1 MKVYI
6 SVDIEGIAG
15 SVDWDETEIQ
25 HPRYAEFRELMTGEA
40 MAAIEGAKAAGATG
54 IVVKDAH
61 SSGRNILIDRLPEDV
76 RVIRGWSGHPFSM
89 VQELDESFAAVV
101 MIGYHASAG
110 SEANALAHTMTL
122 EAVAMRLNGAPLSEA
137 VLHAYAAASVG
148 VPVAFLSG
156 DQGLC
161 DELAAFNP
169 AISTLAVKNG
179 TGSATNS
186 MTPAGARKAIR
197 SGVEAALR
205 DNPRT
210 RIPKLPKSF
219 TLEIT
224 YGDPVTAY
232 RRSFYPGMEHASAR
246 TLRFT
251 TTECFEVLRAVQFV
265 T

>member
-15 SVDWDETEIQ
+15 SVDWDETEIE

-40 MAAIEGAKAAGATG
+40 IAAIEGAKAAGAKE

-61 SSGRNILIDRLPEDV
+61 SSGRNILFDRLPEDV
-76 RVIRGWSGHPFSM
+76 RIIRGWSGHPFSM
-89 VQELDESFAAVV
+89 VQELDKTFDAVV

-110 SEANALAHTMTL
+110 SEQNALAHTMTL
-122 EAVAMRLNGAPLSEA
+122 AANAMRLNGGPLSEA
-137 VLHAYAAASVG
+137 VLHAYAAATVG
-148 VPVAFLSG
+148 VPVAFVSG
-156 DQGLC
+156 DAGLC
-161 DELAAFNP
+161 EELKAFNP
-169 AISTLAVKNG
+169 SISTLAVKRG
-179 TGSATNS
+179 TGASAST
-186 MTPAGARKAIR
+186 MTPQGARKAIR
-197 SGVEAALR
+197 AGVEAALR
-205 DNPRT
+205 DNPRS
-210 RIPKLPKSF
+210 RIPKMPKSF

-224 YGDPVTAY
+224 YNDPVMAY
-232 RRSFYPGMEHASAR
+232 RKSFYPGMEHVGGR